1 MSDKVRKQDEQSQT
15 NEEQR
20 EPLLTNDPR
29 PRSSS
34 TESESSIPYTDRLND
49 TNTSST
55 ISRASSTNGNASR
68 EQLPE
73 GNTKHVPLVVHRL
86 DVQVPIVIEVHEKD
100 NRHETDRTEPTQFQ
114 SSERSASGAE
124 SPEILANVEPAGR
137 NLRRNSISLP
147 MGIDAVDLEALRLKY
162 QMQDQDAL
170 SEEEK
175 SDSHGESINE
185 DSCGS
190 TTLTV
195 PERSISSINQKDEE
209 SDDEECSSSYR
220 KYRDPF
226 RSRRRASIA
235 PLPALRL
242 NSKEMI
248 ASDFDTHSLASNQA
262 SITSI
267 NSLASLL
274 REKMNAFPQMIRK
287 KKRETKDYKIKIF
300 VTILFFI
307 IVFLIGYAY
316 ITYHREILTRS
327 YFEKIKFSSLD
338 RTFSILSHEDKEMI
352 KGKLGISIGSDS
364 IPFYCLE
371 DQRKNDGSVCLE
383 WNGIARLYMSF
394 QNMNVFRCYNIQW
407 QALGSG
413 IYPTDCYE
421 LKRDNGLWFGGGFT
435 KGMEWSLSSANF
447 DYAPFGSGDAKV
459 HQFGNGVKRYFI
471 NSIGVAMQVDDHTP
485 LHISVNQTE
494 NRFCLRAR
502 NDNFTFVNHLTEYPE
517 LSYKICTTEDMRSL
531 HMLMTQQSLWDG
543 LKESDIYT
551 LHTLIEEPVWKI
563 PFQSEVASINETT
576 IYNYSEDVIA
586 MGFMR
591 LGHILVNEF
600 WQKNIGDFIVDQERF
615 PTLKDTI
622 EVLHRRGFKVVFTIQ
637 PFIST
642 DSPNFKDA
650 VKNKLL
656 IYERHSERSI
666 PALTRYKSSSSAGVL
681 DITNNASIPW
691 LRERLEKLK
700 EDYQVDSFYLDLG
713 TGYNLP
719 HYYQCRMTLNNPDMY
734 SKIFTSSMESVGFI
748 GVSSASVVPKPPA
761 FLSTPPIN
769 SSWEGLRE
777 LLTIVL
783 NYGVNGYP
791 FVLPGAIGGD
801 YYVNRTLKKMVSFYS
816 LGQPEL
822 AEQNL
827 FLRWMQLM
835 TFMPSMQFS
844 HLPSEYKSDYITDH
858 AKELMAIRQKIVI
871 PILKKYLSESMNE
884 GLPLVRPLWMLDP
897 HDPACLVVND
907 EFSVGEELIV
917 APILENNS
925 EEREVYLPQGVW
937 KDGIDGSLRK
947 GSRWMHNYKVTKDKI
962 AHFIKMPDNT
972 RF

>member
-1 MSDKVRKQDEQSQT
+1 MSDREYNKEQYK
-15 NEEQR
+15 NREQR
-20 EPLLTNDPR
+20 KPLLPNGQNAR
-29 PRSSS
+29 PPS
-34 TESESSIPYTDRLND
+34 TESECSIPYMDRLND
-49 TNTSST
+49 SSTSDICSATSSNSGNVDE
-55 ISRASSTNGNASR
+55 SRSS
-68 EQLPE
+68 E
-73 GNTKHVPLVVHRL
+73 GNMKHGIAARRNVNM
-86 DVQVPIVIEVHEKD
+86 PIVIQVDEKD
-100 NRHETDRTEPTQFQ
+100 NVLRAKGDEFTPPSNNQI
-114 SSERSASGAE
+114 
-124 SPEILANVEPAGR
+124 PNVESVGR

-147 MGIDAVDLEALRLKY
+147 MGIDAIDLEGLRLKY
-162 QMQDQDAL
+162 QMQEQDVL

-175 SDSHGESINE
+175 SDSIND

-190 TTLTV
+190 VTPNV
-195 PERSISSINQKDEE
+195 PEASISSINQNDEE
-209 SDDEECSSSYR
+209 SDDEEYGGGRR

-242 NSKEMI
+242 NSKEML
-248 ASDFDTHSLASNQA
+248 ASDFDTHSVASNQA
-262 SITSI
+262 SITSV

-307 IVFLIGYAY
+307 IGFLIGYSY
-316 ITYHREILTRS
+316 ITYHKEILTRS

-338 RTFSILSHEDKEMI
+338 RTFSILSHEDKEVI
-352 KGKLGISIGSDS
+352 TGKLGLSISSDS

-394 QNMNVFRCYNIQW
+394 HNMNVFRCYNIQW

-421 LKRDNGLWFGGGFT
+421 LKRDNGLWFGGSFT

-447 DYAPFGSGDAKV
+447 DYAPFGSGDGKV

-471 NSIGVAMQVDDHTP
+471 NSIGVAMQVDDRTP

-494 NRFCLRAR
+494 NRLCFRAR

-517 LSYKICTTEDMRSL
+517 LTYKICTTEDMRSL

-543 LKESDIYT
+543 LKESDIYS
-551 LHTLIEEPVWKI
+551 LHSLIEEPVWKI
-563 PFQSEVASINETT
+563 PFLSEVTSINETT

-600 WQKNIGDFIVDQERF
+600 WQRNIGDFVVDQERF
-615 PTLKDTI
+615 PTLKDTV

-656 IYERHSERSI
+656 IYERHSDRSI

-691 LRERLEKLK
+691 LRNKLEKLK

-713 TGYNLP
+713 TSYNLP
-719 HYYQCRMTLNNPDMY
+719 HYYQCRTTLDNPDMY
-734 SKIFTSSMESVGFI
+734 AKIFTSSMESVGFI
-748 GVSSASVVPKPPA
+748 GVSSASAVPKPPT

-777 LLTIVL
+777 LLTVVL
-783 NYGVNGYP
+783 NNGINGYP

-801 YYVNRTLKKMVSFYS
+801 YYVNRTLKKMASFYS

-822 AEQNL
+822 VEQDL
-827 FLRWMQLM
+827 FIRWMQLM

-844 HLPSEYKSDYITDH
+844 HLPSEYKSDYITDQ
-858 AKELMAIRQKIVI
+858 AKELMSIRQKIVI
-871 PILKKYLSESMNE
+871 PLLKKYLSESMNE

-897 HDPACLVVND
+897 HDPACLLVND

-917 APILENNS
+917 APILEKKS
-925 EEREVYLPQGVW
+925 DEREVYLPQGVW

-947 GSRWMHNYKVTKDKI
+947 GSRWMHNYKVPKDKI
-962 AHFIKMPDNT
+962 AHFVKMPDNT